1 MYFAKPRDDPDHL
14 SLCCSFHQGIEVVKR
29 ILIAGGAGYI
39 GSHAAKALRLA
50 GREPIVLDDLSSGHE
65 HAVRWGPLVRG
76 DVRNVETLRAVI
88 REHRPDAV
96 MQFAAR
102 IEVGEG
108 ERAPLDFYDNNVAGT
123 LNLVRVMLEEG
134 VKSLV
139 FSSTCA
145 IYGDPERLPLT
156 EDLPKRPVSVY
167 GRSKAMTEQMLED
180 ISRAHGL
187 SFAALRYFNA
197 AGADPDGE
205 IGEEHEPE
213 THLIP
218 NAIKAAIGMGGPMKL
233 FGADYPTRD
242 GTCVRDF
249 IHVADLA
256 QAHILAAD
264 RLAAGGGNL
273 QLNLGAGEG
282 RTVLEVLKAVERA
295 TGRPVPATIAPRR
308 TGDAIALY
316 ADTTKVRCELG
327 WRPRLSDID
336 TIVSTAWNFHRKA
349 WVGA

>member
-1 MYFAKPRDDPDHL
+1 M
-14 SLCCSFHQGIEVVKR
+14 VKR
-29 ILIAGGAGYI
+29 VLIAGGAGYI

-50 GREPIVLDDLSSGHE
+50 GREPIVFDDLSCGHA
-65 HAVRWGPLVRG
+65 HAVKWGPLVRG
-76 DVRNVETLRAVI
+76 DIRNGDALRAAI

-96 MQFAAR
+96 MNFAAR

-108 ERAPLDFYDNNVAGT
+108 EKNPSHFYDNNVAGVLT
-123 LNLVRVMLEEG
+123 LVRTMLEEG
-134 VKSLV
+134 VNNLV

-167 GRSKAMTEQMLED
+167 GRTKQMCEQMLED

-187 SFAALRYFNA
+187 NFAALRYFNA

-218 NAIKAAIGMGGPMKL
+218 NAIKAAIGLGGPMKL
-233 FGADYPTRD
+233 FGNDYPTPD
-242 GTCVRDF
+242 GTCLRDYV
-249 IHVADLA
+249 HVTDLA
-256 QAHILAAD
+256 EAHILAAD
-264 RLAAGGGNL
+264 RIAAGAGNL

-282 RTVLEVLKAVERA
+282 RTVLQVLNAVEKA
-295 TGRPVPATIAPRR
+295 TGRPVPHTIAPRR
-308 TGDAIALY
+308 PGDAVALY
-316 ADTTKVRCELG
+316 ADTTKTKASLG
-327 WRPRLSDID
+327 WTPRLSDIE
-336 TIVSTAWNFHRKA
+336 TIVSTAWNFHKQKWA
-349 WVGA
+349 VPQAAE

>member
-1 MYFAKPRDDPDHL
+1 MTL
-14 SLCCSFHQGIEVVKR
+14 KR
-29 ILIAGGAGYI
+29 ILVVGGAGYI

-65 HAVRWGPLVRG
+65 HAVRWGPLVKG
-76 DVRNVETLRAVI
+76 DVRNADTLRAAI
-88 REHRPDAV
+88 REYRPEAV

-108 ERAPLDFYDNNVAGT
+108 EREPLDFYDNNVAGT

-134 VKSLV
+134 VRSLV

-167 GRSKAMTEQMLED
+167 GRTKLMTEQMLED

-187 SFAALRYFNA
+187 NFAALRYFNA

-233 FGADYPTRD
+233 FGNNYPTPD
-242 GTCVRDF
+242 GTCIRDF
-249 IHVADLA
+249 VHVTDLA
-256 QAHILAAD
+256 EAHILAAD
-264 RLAAGGGNL
+264 KLAAGGGNL
-273 QLNLGAGEG
+273 QLNLGVGDG

-295 TGRPVPATIAPRR
+295 TGRAVPTTMAPRR
-308 TGDAIALY
+308 PGDAVALY
-316 ADTTKVRCELG
+316 ADPAKVRRELG
-327 WRPRLSDID
+327 WTPRLSDID
-336 TIVSTAWNFHRKA
+336 TVVSTAWNFHRKTWKVA
-349 WVGA
+349 SKAAE